1 MRLTGRRSNSRHQG
15 PRKKRGRSDR
25 CRGRLLSSVSISS
38 KYATTPNSRKI
49 QSHTALVVWRNNM
62 NAISAEVPVCA
73 EIHAVIGSLRKPGLD
88 GTRNQLLGK
97 AIGVDFDLDPRGF
110 SSKGFDRRGYWSSD
124 RAGRNSD
131 GREGGEDGGELHFCW
146 WVFLD

>member
-97 AIGVDFDLDPRGF
+97 AIGVDFDLDSRGF